1 MKMKSLLGIMLSLS
15 ILQSCQNDETN
26 IIQNEV
32 NKNGITFS
40 SIIDDAQN
48 SRAYDTSWEK
58 NDVIGVFMLANSNQ
72 NVLATN
78 IPYVTSKGDGYFV
91 SQNSPIYYPE
101 DNSAVD
107 FIAYYPYNENINEY
121 TNYAIDLSNQTAQS
135 AIDLMTAVNLTN
147 RQLESPQGNLQF
159 KHLLA
164 KLVLNLRSTSGSSLK
179 GIKASISG
187 LQVKGTANLSD
198 GTITPSGEVTT
209 FSLFINEEAT
219 QAEAILLPQ
228 SLTGNLKIK
237 LELNGQSKE
246 IDTEISGSIEQGNK
260 YIYNVNVNV
269 NYQGGE
275 ITTDPQAKYTRW
287 TETPLITESELT
299 KPNIKYI
306 THYSKEYYTTS
317 TLNGVEIRN
326 YSMLYDTD
334 LKMAYWVAYPLCDWY
349 LKDNIGRTN
358 DWNYDDLLDKSLQ
371 PNLKEN
377 SFNDKGDDYDK
388 GHQIPSADRQRSN
401 NNKLINRQTYY
412 YTNITPQSGTKMNQT
427 IWQELEKAV
436 RGWGSGKDTLYVV
449 TGAMPTTPTDKT
461 INYTTDNNGN
471 KVAIPKYYFKALARK
486 VNEQFQT
493 IAYKLDNAPY
503 QDRNYNVGIISVKEL
518 EEMTGFT
525 FFPDKPE
532 ITESIKSQETAW

>member
-32 NKNGITFS
+32 NNKGITFS

-48 SRAYDTSWEK
+48 SRAYDTSWEA
-58 NDVIGVFMLANSNQ
+58 NDVIGVFMLANSDK
-72 NVLATN
+72 NVLN

-107 FIAYYPYNENINEY
+107 FIAYYPYSETISDY
-121 TNYAIDLSNQTAQS
+121 KNYPIDLSNQTKQN

-147 RQLESPQGNLQF
+147 RQLTSPQGNLQF

-164 KLVLNLRSTSGSSLK
+164 KLVLNLESTSGSSLK

-187 LQVKGTANLSD
+187 LKVKGTANLSD
-198 GTITPSGEVTT
+198 GSITPSGEVTT

-228 SLTGNLKIK
+228 DLSGKLKIK

-246 IDTEISGSIEQGNK
+246 IETEIAGSIERGYK
-260 YIYNVNVNV
+260 YIYNVNV

-287 TETPLITESELT
+287 TETPLITESELA

-349 LKDNIGRTN
+349 LKDNIGRTD

-401 NNKLINRQTYY
+401 NDKLINRQTFY
-412 YTNITPQSGTKMNQT
+412 YTNITPQSGKNMNQK
-427 IWQELEKAV
+427 IWRNLEDAV

-461 INYTTDNNGN
+461 INYTIDNNGN

-493 IAYKLDNAPY
+493 IAYKLDNTPY
-503 QDRNYNVGIISVKEL
+503 EDGNYNVGIISVKEL
-518 EEMTGFT
+518 EELTGFT
-525 FFPDKPE
+525 FFPDRPE
-532 ITESIKSQETAW
+532 ITESIKSQKTAW

>member
-1 MKMKSLLGIMLSLS
+1 MKMKSLLGIVLSLS

-32 NKNGITFS
+32 NNKGITFS

-48 SRAYDTSWEK
+48 SRAYDTSWEA
-58 NDVIGVFMLANSNQ
+58 NDVIGVFMLANSDK
-72 NVLATN
+72 NVLN

-107 FIAYYPYNENINEY
+107 FIAYYPYSETISDY
-121 TNYAIDLSNQTAQS
+121 KNYPIDLSNQTKQN

-147 RQLESPQGNLQF
+147 RQLTSPQGNLQF

-164 KLVLNLRSTSGSSLK
+164 KLVLNLESTSGSSLK

-187 LQVKGTANLSD
+187 LKVKGTANLSD
-198 GTITPSGEVTT
+198 GSITPSGEVTT

-228 SLTGNLKIK
+228 DLSGKLKIK

-246 IDTEISGSIEQGNK
+246 IETEIAGSIERGYK
-260 YIYNVNVNV
+260 YIYNVNV

-287 TETPLITESELT
+287 TETPLITESELA

-349 LKDNIGRTN
+349 LKDNIGRTD

-401 NNKLINRQTYY
+401 NDKLINRQTFY
-412 YTNITPQSGTKMNQT
+412 YTNITPQSGKNMNQK
-427 IWQELEKAV
+427 IWRNLEDAV

-461 INYTTDNNGN
+461 INYTIDNNGN

-493 IAYKLDNAPY
+493 IAYKLDNTPY
-503 QDRNYNVGIISVKEL
+503 EDGNYNVGIISVKEL
-518 EEMTGFT
+518 EELTGFT
-525 FFPDKPE
+525 FFPDRPE
-532 ITESIKSQETAW
+532 ITESIKSQKTAW

>member
-15 ILQSCQNDETN
+15 ILQSCQNDETG

-32 NKNGITFS
+32 NNKGITFS

-58 NDVIGVFMLANSNQ
+58 NDVIGLFMYASNAKT
-72 NVLATN
+72 NLLATN
-78 IPYVTSKGDGYFV
+78 IPYVTSNGDGYFV
-91 SQNSPIYYPE
+91 SQHTPLQYPE
-101 DNSAVD
+101 DNTPVD
-107 FIAYYPYNENINEY
+107 FIAYYPYNENINGY
-121 TNYAIDLSNQTAQS
+121 NSYSIDLSDQTQQS
-135 AIDLMTAVNLTN
+135 ALDLMTAVNLTN
-147 RQLESPQGNLQF
+147 RDQTLPQGNLQF

-164 KLVLNLRSTSGSSLK
+164 KLVLNLKSTSGNSLK

-187 LQVKGTANLSD
+187 LQVKGTANLGE
-198 GTITPSGEVTT
+198 GTITPSGEATT
-209 FSLFINEEAT
+209 FSLYIDEEAT
-219 QAEAILLPQ
+219 KAEAILLPQ
-228 SLTGNLKIK
+228 ALTGNLKIK

-246 IDTEISGSIEQGNK
+246 INTEISGSIEQGNK
-260 YIYNVNVNV
+260 YIYNVNV

-287 TETPLITESELT
+287 TETPLITESELA

-306 THYSKEYYTTS
+306 THYSKEYYRTS

-349 LKDNIGRTN
+349 LKDNIGRTD

-401 NNKLINRQTYY
+401 NDKLINRQTFY
-412 YTNITPQSGTKMNQT
+412 YTNITPQSGANMNQK
-427 IWQELEKAV
+427 IWRNLEDAV

-461 INYTTDNNGN
+461 INYTIDNNGN

-493 IAYKLDNAPY
+493 IAYKLDNTPY
-503 QDRNYNVGIISVKEL
+503 KDGNYNVGIISVKEL

-525 FFPDKPE
+525 FFPDRPE
-532 ITESIKSQETAW
+532 ITESIKSQKTAW

>member
-1 MKMKSLLGIMLSLS
+1 MKMKSLLGIMLSLG

-32 NKNGITFS
+32 NNKGITFS

-48 SRAYDTSWEK
+48 SRAYDTSWEA
-58 NDVIGVFMLANSNQ
+58 NDVIGVFMLANSDK

-101 DNSAVD
+101 GKITVD
-107 FIAYYPYNENINEY
+107 FIAYYPYSKAISDHTY
-121 TNYAIDLSNQTAQS
+121 YPIDLSNQTAQS

-147 RQLESPQGNLQF
+147 RELGPTQGNLQF

-164 KLVLNLRSTSGSSLK
+164 KLVLNLKSTSGSSLK

-187 LQVKGTANLSD
+187 LKVKGTANLSD
-198 GTITPSGEVTT
+198 GSITPSGEATD
-209 FSLFINEEAT
+209 FSLYINEEAT

-228 SLTGNLKIK
+228 TLSGNLKIK

-246 IDTEISGSIEQGNK
+246 INTEISGSIEKGYK
-260 YIYNVNVNV
+260 YIYNVNV

-287 TETPLITESELT
+287 TETPLITESELA

-349 LKDNIGRTN
+349 LKDNIRRTD

-401 NNKLINRQTYY
+401 NDKLINRQTFY
-412 YTNITPQSGTKMNQT
+412 YTNITPQSGKNMNQK
-427 IWQELEKAV
+427 IWRNLEDAV

-461 INYTTDNNGN
+461 INYTIDNNGN

-493 IAYKLDNAPY
+493 IAYKLDNTPY
-503 QDRNYNVGIISVKEL
+503 KDGNYNVGIISVKEL
-518 EEMTGFT
+518 EELTGFT
-525 FFPDKPE
+525 FFPDRPE
-532 ITESIKSQETAW
+532 ITESIKSQKTAW

>member
-1 MKMKSLLGIMLSLS
+1 MKMKSLLGIVLSLS

-48 SRAYDTSWEK
+48 SRAYDTSWEA

-72 NVLATN
+72 NVLDTN
-78 IPYVTSKGDGYFV
+78 IPYTTSKGDGYFI

-101 DNSAVD
+101 GKITVD
-107 FIAYYPYNENINEY
+107 FIAYYPYSETISDY
-121 TNYAIDLSNQTAQS
+121 KNYPIDLSNQTKQN
-135 AIDLMTAVNLTN
+135 AIDLMTAVNLTG
-147 RQLESPQGNLQF
+147 RDQTSTQGNLQF

-164 KLVLNLRSTSGSSLK
+164 KLVLNLKSTSGSSLK

-187 LQVKGTANLSD
+187 LQVKGTANLSN
-198 GTITPSGEVTT
+198 GSITPSGEATD
-209 FSLFINEEAT
+209 FSLYINEEAT

-228 SLTGNLKIK
+228 ALSGKLKIK

-246 IDTEISGSIEQGNK
+246 IETEISGSIEKGYK
-260 YIYNVNVNV
+260 YIYNVNV

-287 TETPLITESELT
+287 TETPLITESELA

-306 THYSKEYYTTS
+306 IHYSKEYYTTS

-349 LKDNIGRTN
+349 LKDNIGRTD

-401 NNKLINRQTYY
+401 NDKLINRQTFY
-412 YTNITPQSGTKMNQT
+412 YTNITPQSGKNMNQK
-427 IWQELEKAV
+427 IWRNLEDAV

-461 INYTTDNNGN
+461 INYTIDNNGN

-493 IAYKLDNAPY
+493 IAYKLDNTPY
-503 QDRNYNVGIISVKEL
+503 KDGNYNVGIISVKEL

-525 FFPDKPE
+525 FFPDRPE
-532 ITESIKSQETAW
+532 ITESIKSQKTAW

>member
-1 MKMKSLLGIMLSLS
+1 MKMKSLLGIVLSLS

-32 NKNGITFS
+32 NDKGITFS

-48 SRAYDTSWEK
+48 SRAYDMSWEA
-58 NDVIGVFMLANSNQ
+58 NDVIGVFMLANSDK

-78 IPYVTSKGDGYFV
+78 IPYATSKGDGYFV

-107 FIAYYPYNENINEY
+107 FIAYYPYSETISDY
-121 TNYAIDLSNQTAQS
+121 KNYPIDLSNQTKQN

-147 RQLESPQGNLQF
+147 RQLASPQGNLQF

-164 KLVLNLRSTSGSSLK
+164 KLVLNLKSTSGSSLK

-198 GTITPSGEVTT
+198 GTITPSGEATT

-228 SLTGNLKIK
+228 ALSGNLKIK

-246 IDTEISGSIEQGNK
+246 IDTQISSSIEQGNK
-260 YIYNVNVNV
+260 YIYNVNV

-287 TETPLITESELT
+287 TETPLITESELA

-306 THYSKEYYTTS
+306 IHYSKEYYTTS

-349 LKDNIGRTN
+349 LKDNIGRTD

-401 NNKLINRQTYY
+401 NDKLINRQTFY
-412 YTNITPQSGTKMNQT
+412 YTNITPQSGKNMNQK
-427 IWQELEKAV
+427 IWRNLEDAV

-461 INYTTDNNGN
+461 INYTIDNNGN

-493 IAYKLDNAPY
+493 IAYKLDNTPY
-503 QDRNYNVGIISVKEL
+503 KDGNYNVGIISVKEL

-525 FFPDKPE
+525 FFPDRPE
-532 ITESIKSQETAW
+532 ITESIKSQKTAW